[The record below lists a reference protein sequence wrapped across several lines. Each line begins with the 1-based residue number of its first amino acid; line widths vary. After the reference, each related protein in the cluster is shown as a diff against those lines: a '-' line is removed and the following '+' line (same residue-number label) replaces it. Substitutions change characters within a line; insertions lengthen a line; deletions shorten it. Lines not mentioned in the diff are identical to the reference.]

1 MRKSPTPRLR
11 SSVVASIILATTC
24 TTATSFAQ
32 ESGERTESA
41 SKVPFIEV
49 RLALS
54 DAAAALL
61 IPRKFRRYLSIELDD
76 AGHVA
81 AQGDGPL
88 NDHVAYVWID
98 LPHPGRVRIQTRVGR
113 RAVATRSF
121 ALRDG
126 LRADVAAR
134 IVAIATSEMVRTQ
147 AQPLRV
153 RKPKPPKPP
162 TPEQV
167 ELATRD
173 NPAVLLAGKASGA
186 WLPSTDAVLGGSTLE
201 LSFRMAR
208 TRQHLSASWLAGPSD
223 AGAIRWMEAGLGV
236 DRTWWISDTWR
247 FDTGVGAY
255 ASLLRV
261 GDATSVDGARSG
273 RDTWS
278 TRAAGRIQV
287 ERSLGDP
294 VWIGLALEPGLILRP
309 APYTLKDGSSDKVDG
324 LFLGLSF
331 SLQLE
336 QRYRGS
342 AFTAVASERRATFP
356 EKQARAS
363 R

>member
-1 MRKSPTPRLR
+1 MIRPSRKRPTPRLR
-11 SSVVASIILATTC
+11 SSAAACIVLATTFAA
-24 TTATSFAQ
+24 ATSHAQ
-32 ESGERTESA
+32 SEQPASA
-41 SKVPFIEV
+41 SRVPFIEV

-81 AQGDGPL
+81 AHGEGPL

-98 LPHPGRVRIQTRVGR
+98 LPHPSRVRIQTRVGR
-113 RAVATRSF
+113 RAVTTRSF

-134 IVAIATSEMVRTQ
+134 IVAIATSEMVRAQ
-147 AQPLRV
+147 AQPERV
-153 RKPKPPKPP
+153 RRPKLPKPP

-167 ELATRD
+167 ELSTRD
-173 NPAVLLAGKASGA
+173 NPAVLLAGKANGA
-186 WLPSTDAVLGGSTLE
+186 WLPSAAAMLGGSTLE

-208 TRQHLSASWLAGPSD
+208 TKPHLSASWLAGPSD
-223 AGAIRWMEAGLGV
+223 AGSLRWMETGVGV
-236 DRTWWISDTWR
+236 DRTWWLSKTWR

-261 GDATSVDGARSG
+261 GDAALVDGTRAG

-278 TRAAGRIQV
+278 TRAGARLQV

-294 VWIGLALEPGLILRP
+294 LWIGLALEPGLILRR
-309 APYTLKDGSSDKVDG
+309 APYTLSDGTSDKVEG
-324 LFLGLSF
+324 LFLGLSL

-336 QRYRGS
+336 QRYRAS
-342 AFTAVASERRATFP
+342 AFTLASSRP
-356 EKQARAS
+356 GNDARA
-363 R
+363 RR